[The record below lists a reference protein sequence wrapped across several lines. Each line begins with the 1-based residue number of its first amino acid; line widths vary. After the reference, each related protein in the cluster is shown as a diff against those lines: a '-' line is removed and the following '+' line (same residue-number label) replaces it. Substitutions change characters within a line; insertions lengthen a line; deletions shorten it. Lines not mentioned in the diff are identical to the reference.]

1 MNGYTVR
8 VVTDAR
14 PTDDDALWDGLIDA
28 LAPFHAALGAPEDF
42 VEATMSV
49 DVPDGP
55 EGCGLAVAIGVQAVL
70 AALAELGVTAG
81 LRHAEVTPEKAQAG
95 AVGGGR

>member
-1 MNGYTVR
+1 MKGYTVR

-14 PTDDDALWDGLIDA
+14 PTDDELWDGLIDA
-28 LAPFHAALGAPEDF
+28 LVPFHAAVGAPEDF

-55 EGCGLAVAIGVQAVL
+55 EGCGLAVTIGVQAVL
-70 AALAELGVTAG
+70 AALAALGVPAEM
-81 LRHAEVTPEKAQAG
+81 RHAEVSPEEEAQTG
-95 AVGGGR
+95 TVGGGR